1 MRRLP
6 TSLLP
11 LALALGLA
19 ATPVCALAQR
29 GDAPAGVPDALRA
42 TIQSAADAVKPALVR
57 IHVVETSYRDGREYK
72 YQTAGSGAII
82 TPEGH
87 VITNHHVAG
96 HATRLVCTL
105 SNKEE
110 VEAVLVGTDPMTD
123 IAVIRLTPDVPTTY
137 PVAQFGDSS
146 QVRVGDRVLAMG
158 SPMALSQSVTLGI
171 VSNTEIV
178 MPEWLGS
185 WGEVSMDGEDVGSLV
200 RWIGHD
206 AEIFGG
212 NSGGPLVD
220 LEGRII
226 GINELGLGSLG
237 GAIPGNLARDVA
249 FELIDRGEVERA
261 WLGVHVQPRLKSI
274 DAGRGVL
281 VGGVLPESPAEKAG
295 FEPGDVL
302 VSLAGEPVDVRFPEQ
317 MPAFN
322 LMTAGL
328 TIGEPVDAEV
338 LRDGETVTLRVTP
351 EKREKAAPKQHELKR
366 WGITARNLSYMIA
379 VEMKR
384 DDQDGV
390 LVTST
395 RPGGPAGDAKP
406 SIEPRDV
413 IVEVAGKPVQSLEDL
428 VAVTNELTE
437 GQTDPVPTLV
447 GYERG
452 AERYLTVVEVGVKEL
467 EDPGLEVRKAWL
479 PVKTQVLTRDI
490 ADKLPREG
498 LTGFRVTK
506 VYEGTTAEQ
515 AGLRVGDYLLAVD
528 GERLTANAPEDYDD
542 LPQLIRQYPVGAEAE
557 LRVLREDEEMTIPVE
572 LVESPKLPRE
582 MKRYRD
588 ENFDFTVRD
597 ITFFDRADE
606 EWDREQ
612 EGVLVEEVQSGGWA
626 DVALLQSG
634 DLVLAVDGQE
644 VVSVEAMEE
653 LMDTVNEDKPEA
665 VVFKVLR
672 GVYTT
677 FVEIEP
683 DWDNLAPSDEE

>member
-1 MRRLP
+1 MPPAPLRF
-6 TSLLP
+6 LLATTA
-11 LALALGLA
+11 ALILLA
-19 ATPVCALAQR
+19 APARGQR
-29 GDAPAGVPDALRA
+29 ADAPSDIPEALRA
-42 TIQSAADAVKPALVR
+42 TIQSAADAVKPSLVR

-82 TPEGH
+82 TEAGH
-87 VITNHHVAG
+87 IITNHHVAG

-105 SNKEE
+105 ADKEE

-123 IAVIRLTPDVPTTY
+123 IAVIKLTPEEETRY
-137 PVAQFGDSS
+137 PVATFGDSTA
-146 QVRVGDRVLAMG
+146 VRVGDRVLAMG

-178 MPEWLGS
+178 MPEWLGR

-249 FELIDRGEVERA
+249 FALIEHGEVERA
-261 WLGVHVQPRLKSI
+261 WLGVHVQPRLKSTAT
-274 DAGRGVL
+274 DAGVL
-281 VGGVLPESPAEKAG
+281 VGGVLPDSPAEKG
-295 FEPGDVL
+295 GIEPGDVL
-302 VSLAGEPVDVRFPEQ
+302 LEVGGEPVDVRFPEQ
-317 MPAFN
+317 MPGFN
-322 LMTAGL
+322 LMVAGL
-328 TIGEPVDAEV
+328 SIGEAVDV
-338 LRDGETVTLRVTP
+338 TVVRDGSTRTLSLTP
-351 EKREKAAPKQHELKR
+351 EKREKAAPKQHELEQ
-366 WGITARNLSYMIA
+366 WGVTARNLSYMIA
-379 VEMKR
+379 TEMKR
-384 DDQDGV
+384 DNQDGV

-413 IVEVAGKPVQSLEDL
+413 IVEVAGEPVRSIADL
-428 VAVTNELTE
+428 VAVTRNLTKGAE
-437 GQTDPVPTLV
+437 EPVPALV
-447 GYERG
+447 SYERG
-452 AERYLTVVEVGVKEL
+452 AEQYLTVVEVGVKEL
-467 EDPGLEVRKAWL
+467 EDPGLEVQKAWL
-479 PVKTQVLTRDI
+479 PVNTQVLTRDI
-490 ADKLPREG
+490 AEKLPREG
-498 LTGFRVTK
+498 LTGFRITK
-506 VYEGTTAEQ
+506 VYEGTTADE

-542 LPQLIRQYPVGAEAE
+542 LPQLIRQYRIGAEVE
-557 LRVLREDEEMTIPVE
+557 LRVLRGPEEMTIPVE
-572 LVESPKLPRE
+572 LVASPKLPRE

-588 ENFDFTVRD
+588 ELFDFTVRN

-606 EWDREQ
+606 EWERDQ

-626 DVALLQSG
+626 DVALLESG
-634 DLVLAVDGQE
+634 DLVLE
-644 VVSVEAMEE
+644 VGGEPVSDVVAMEE
-653 LMDTVNEDKPEA
+653 RMDAVSAEKPEA

-683 DWDNLAPSDEE
+683 DWDGPAGDNEE